1 MEKNG
6 GSCAGKQRF
15 HVFASDISST
25 RPKISSGAISVAC
38 VQWAEH
44 VCGQCVFK
52 VSVLR
57 LPVLNARMWPP
68 CVDLWPAVIAGAALL
83 PLAFASSEEVFRFKT
98 RERRACEPPV
108 PPLPS
113 PPGPCG

>member
-38 VQWAEH
+38 VPWAEH
-44 VCGQCVFK
+44 VCGHCVFK
-52 VSVLR
+52 VAVFGLSV
-57 LPVLNARMWPP
+57 VKARMWPP
-68 CVDLWPAVIAGAALL
+68 LL
-83 PLAFASSEEVFRFKT
+83 TCGLLSLLGLACCS
-98 RERRACEPPV
+98 
-108 PPLPS
+108 
-113 PPGPCG
+113 